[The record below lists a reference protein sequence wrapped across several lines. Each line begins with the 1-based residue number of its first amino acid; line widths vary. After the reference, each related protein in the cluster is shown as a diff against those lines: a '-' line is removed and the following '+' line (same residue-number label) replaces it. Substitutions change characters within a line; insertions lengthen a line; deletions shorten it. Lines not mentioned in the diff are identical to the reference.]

1 MTPYIFFSFQE
12 NAYSE
17 HFNFAHDYKATS
29 AIFQMMHYKKIHV
42 LYLGN
47 SAVYDFRL
55 DVKTIEESDRS
66 GTDPED
72 ESQSMADI
80 QNVGDYQAIFQP
92 SRKRM

>member
-1 MTPYIFFSFQE
+1 MY
-12 NAYSE
+12 
-17 HFNFAHDYKATS
+17 
-29 AIFQMMHYKKIHV
+29 
-42 LYLGN
+42 GC
-47 SAVYDFRL
+47 RL

-92 SRKRM
+92 SRKRTYS

>member
-17 HFNFAHDYKATS
+17 HFNFAHDCKATS
-29 AIFQMMHYKKIHV
+29 TIFQMMHYKNIHI

>member
-1 MTPYIFFSFQE
+1 MTPFAIFSFQK

-17 HFNFAHDYKATS
+17 YFNVLHDYKAAST
-29 AIFQMMHYKKIHV
+29 IFQVMHYEKIRV
-42 LYLGN
+42 LCFGN
-47 SAVYDFRL
+47 SGLYDFRL

>member
-1 MTPYIFFSFQE
+1 M
-12 NAYSE
+12 
-17 HFNFAHDYKATS
+17 D
-29 AIFQMMHYKKIHV
+29 
-42 LYLGN
+42 N
-47 SAVYDFRL
+47 SGVYVFRL

>member
-1 MTPYIFFSFQE
+1 MHTWSILTFVC
-12 NAYSE
+12 N
-17 HFNFAHDYKATS
+17 YKAIST
-29 AIFQMMHYKKIHV
+29 IFQMIHYEKIHV
-42 LYLGN
+42 LCLGN
-47 SAVYDFRL
+47 SGVYDFRL

-72 ESQSMADI
+72 ESQSMAYI

>member
-1 MTPYIFFSFQE
+1 MTPLTIFNFQE

-17 HFNFAHDYKATS
+17 HFNFVRDYKATS
-29 AIFQMMHYKKIHV
+29 TIFQMMHYEKFHV
-42 LYLGN
+42 LYMGN
-47 SAVYDFRL
+47 SGLYDFRL

-72 ESQSMADI
+72 ESQSVADI

>member
-1 MTPYIFFSFQE
+1 M
-12 NAYSE
+12 
-17 HFNFAHDYKATS
+17 
-29 AIFQMMHYKKIHV
+29 KKIHV

-47 SAVYDFRL
+47 SGLYEFRL

>member
-1 MTPYIFFSFQE
+1 MTPFTIFSFQE
-12 NAYSE
+12 NACIE
-17 HFNFAHDYKATS
+17 HFNFVHGNKATS
-29 AIFQMMHYKKIHV
+29 TIFQMMHYEKFHV
-42 LYLGN
+42 VYVDISGM
-47 SAVYDFRL
+47 YDFRL

>member
-1 MTPYIFFSFQE
+1 MTPFTIISCKE
-12 NAYSE
+12 SAYSE
-17 HFNFAHDYKATS
+17 HFNFVHDNKATS
-29 AIFQMMHYKKIHV
+29 TIFQVMHFVEIHV

-47 SAVYDFRL
+47 SGVYDFRL